1 MYNQGNHGSNSGQGS
16 IPPPPPVLLP
26 PPPPPPLSYQQ
37 ALPPPPPPP
46 HFQHFAPPPAP
57 HVYLHGTPPVPN
69 TRPSYSIPSQMHHGN
84 GMGQQT
90 FPTIGQNSQHSSNL
104 GVHSH
109 TIPPPVPPPIGHSH
123 QETSWAPRLPS
134 RVLPPPPS
142 SSQGQILLNHRHLPP
157 PPPPPPFHAPSPD
170 GVYGHSTVGNYHHMP
185 SIAPPPSLPPLPSSP
200 PPVLPSP
207 PPPASLIASTSS
219 QAACTDDPYS
229 KEVPSFASKAV
240 ESVEGFVA
248 SCPSDTVSVHKS
260 DSEANQDVGNCGNV
274 ALDPLRDELLPTKSV
289 VLDLTPPLPQSA
301 EENTV
306 SADSDMEMEDD
317 ITLSDKD
324 QGSTYAIEG
333 VTLPHDRVDEV
344 FNINE
349 KIQRLQSSIQDE
361 PAKGILSSGVSCS
374 GSTGVSKKNEGVG
387 PASDVEPMK
396 STRSDTKVLSPANDS
411 IELAEALPST
421 GPGRLEVSLDKDFI
435 RNGTSDLG
443 EATDPNRDSEQLMR
457 IGSPIRLLQNY
468 ASDETSDNEDGGC
481 TEDANNVITDSAG
494 ADSCVPDALKDC
506 KSNLETGLG
515 SKSPSYTEKAIGL
528 LSKASHNNSE
538 ISPCLVQEP
547 EVTCKRSISRTSDGC
562 VAPNLE
568 NQVSVNFASSVEA
581 LQVEDRLGDTGFDI
595 DSKSGTA
602 EQKREKETSKF
613 EPTVLKV
620 DEFGRHIRDDASD
633 SGSDESR
640 SHRTKRTN
648 KRDRS
653 RSRSRS
659 RSPIDRR
666 SRRRRRSPR
675 RRKHKRS
682 LSRSWSPRRRRS
694 RSRSPI
700 LRRSGDTHGENVRRD
715 KDQCYDFLRKR
726 CYRGALCRF
735 AHHESDRSATSR
747 HSRNK
752 HDLELDSREK
762 SSRVNEEVK
771 SISSKVSDYEHDGVR
786 NQDTDLHQNI
796 TGQEVVQRKEDSE
809 GHAVVS
815 TTFGIDGQSFNSI
828 PSSECVREVSPK
840 VHETL
845 VVGEKPKT
853 SLHES
858 GSFQNALSSHQ
869 QHLVDDFQP
878 EALIHADAS
887 IPSGSASK
895 DVIPS
900 EDGSVVQQLQSNVS
914 VEVPEHSGGTSK
926 DVLLSDDG
934 SFVQH
939 LPSNVSVGVPEHS
952 GYPSQLLN
960 VAGATD
966 LSSDKSSAN
975 EVSGSE
981 PLPFT
986 LPSTQLHSAT
996 SSIGPCVASEQ
1007 PSLHPQGFKEL
1018 PPISVSSVQIPL
1030 HTYPLPAFAGS
1041 HFQGENAGH
1050 MPQIPRQYGVAQQN
1064 ALFPFQSPYP
1074 PSLQTPNSHFSV
1086 PPHSSW
1092 TSLPLPPPPPPPSQA
1107 VYNSSSN
1114 LGVTKSFIS
1123 SEFNQNQLHSRSD
1136 YVSQTSLIHG
1146 LPSNSQNSKFEDQ
1159 PYPPMQDHSQTFVR
1173 TEPLS
1178 PKHLHQGNPA
1188 YQSLSSSTSF
1198 GGLHHQPKQFSWESD
1213 VNRPQPSL
1221 GGRLPPEGNFSTS
1234 SHIHPLSQQQQS
1246 VHNFQYASSDVN
1258 LPGPGGTA
1266 TVSRY
1271 PPDIPDSNHSTSLPA
1286 FGPSRVSAHYNPY
1299 ASTFEQP
1306 LSSKFSSSFLRQEN
1320 DIVYGKNYG
1329 PSRYREG
1336 DSVGSRHTAS
1346 PKPAAAVGRI
1356 LPGSGEQYDPLFDSI
1371 EPSSSLK
1378 KFDFEQK
1385 QEVTGESNFSL
1396 RPKSSHMSLDAK
1408 EKKHEK
1414 VGAVAS
1420 TSSLNNDEYG
1430 ETADAEVGAVDNESL
1445 SNDVDVANM
1454 SPEEDEINQTKS
1466 PGKRKKSKDSRS
1478 MKLFKVSIANFV
1490 KEVLKP
1496 SWRQGNMSK
1505 VAFKTIVKK
1514 TVDKV
1519 SGAMKGHRIP
1529 KSQEKISQYI
1539 DSSQRKLTKLVMGY
1553 VDKYVKV

>member
-1 MYNQGNHGSNSGQGS
+1 
-16 IPPPPPVLLP
+16 
-26 PPPPPPLSYQQ
+26 
-37 ALPPPPPPP
+37 
-46 HFQHFAPPPAP
+46 
-57 HVYLHGTPPVPN
+57 
-69 TRPSYSIPSQMHHGN
+69 MHHGN
-84 GMGQQT
+84 GMAQQT
-90 FPTIGQNSQHSSNL
+90 FSTIGQNSQHSPNL

-109 TIPPPVPPPIGHSH
+109 TISPPVPPPIGHSH
-123 QETSWAPRLPS
+123 QETSWAPRPPS

-142 SSQGQILLNHRHLPP
+142 SSQGQILHNHHLP
-157 PPPPPPFHAPSPD
+157 PPPPPPFHAPSPG

-185 SIAPPPSLPPLPSSP
+185 SVAPPPSLPPLPRSP
-200 PPVLPSP
+200 PPALPSP
-207 PPPASLIASTSS
+207 PPPAPLMASTSS
-219 QAACTDDPYS
+219 QAACTNDPCS
-229 KEVPSFASKAV
+229 TEVPSFEPKALN
-240 ESVEGFVA
+240 SVEGFVA
-248 SCPSDTVSVHKS
+248 SGPSDTVPVHNS
-260 DSEANQDVGNCGNV
+260 DNEANQDAGNCGDV
-274 ALDPLRDELLPTKSV
+274 ALVSLRDELLPTKSV
-289 VLDLTPPLPQSA
+289 VLDLPPPLPHPA

-324 QGSTYAIEG
+324 QGSTYATEG
-333 VTLPHDRVDEV
+333 ITQPHDRVDEV
-344 FNINE
+344 FSINE
-349 KIQRLQSSIQDE
+349 KIQRMQSSTQDE
-361 PAKGILSSGVSCS
+361 PAKGILSSGVSCF
-374 GSTGVSKKNEGVG
+374 GSTGVSKQNEGLG
-387 PASDVEPMK
+387 PSSDVEPMK
-396 STRSDTKVLSPANDS
+396 SARSATKVLSPLNDS
-411 IELAEALPST
+411 IELAESLPIT
-421 GPGRLEVSLDKDFI
+421 GSGRLEAPLDKGFI
-435 RNGTSDLG
+435 RNGASDHG

-457 IGSPIRLLQNY
+457 IDSPIRLLQNY
-468 ASDETSDNEDGGC
+468 ASDETSDNEDDGC
-481 TEDANNVITDSAG
+481 TEDANNVFTVSTG
-494 ADSCVPDALKDC
+494 ADSCVPDAFKDS
-506 KSNLETGLG
+506 KSNLETGIGL
-515 SKSPSYTEKAIGL
+515 KSPSYTQKATGL
-528 LSKASHNNSE
+528 LSKSSQNNSE
-538 ISPCLVQEP
+538 ISPCLVQVP
-547 EVTCKRSISRTSDGC
+547 DVTGKRSVSRISDGC

-568 NQVSVNFASSVEA
+568 NQVSVNFSSSIEA
-581 LQVEDRLGDTGFDI
+581 LQGEDRLGDNGLDI
-595 DSKSGTA
+595 DSSKSGPA
-602 EQKREKETSKF
+602 EQNCEKETSKF

-620 DEFGRHIRDDASD
+620 DEFGRHIKEGASD

-640 SHRTKRTN
+640 SRRTKRIN

-653 RSRSRS
+653 RSHSRS

-675 RRKHKRS
+675 RRKDKRS

-700 LRRSGDTHGENVRRD
+700 LRRSGDIHGENVRRD
-715 KDQCYDFLRKR
+715 KDQCFDFLRRK

-747 HSRNK
+747 RSRNK
-752 HDLELDSREK
+752 HDLEFDSREK

-786 NQDTDLHQNI
+786 NQDTDLHRNI
-796 TGQEVVQRKEDSE
+796 TGQEVVKRKEDSE
-809 GHAVVS
+809 GRTVVS
-815 TTFGIDGQSFNSI
+815 TTFGIDGLSVNSI
-828 PSSECVREVSPK
+828 PSSEGVREVSPK

-853 SLHES
+853 SIHES
-858 GSFQNALSSHQ
+858 DRFQNALSSHQ
-869 QHLVDDFQP
+869 QHLVDVFQP
-878 EALIHADAS
+878 EALSHADAS
-887 IPSGSASK
+887 KPSGGTSK
-895 DVIPS
+895 DVFPS
-900 EDGSVVQQLQSNVS
+900 EDGSFVQQLQSNVS

-960 VAGATD
+960 VGGATG
-966 LSSDKSSAN
+966 LSSDKRSAN

-996 SSIGPCVASEQ
+996 SSVGPCVASEQ
-1007 PSLHPQGFKEL
+1007 PSLHPQSSKEL
-1018 PPISVSSVQIPL
+1018 PPQSVSSVQIPL

-1041 HFQGENAGH
+1041 HFQSENAVH
-1050 MPQIPRQYGVAQQN
+1050 APQIPRQYGVVQQN

-1074 PSLQTPNSHFSV
+1074 PPLQTPNSHFSV

-1092 TSLPLPPPPPPPSQA
+1092 TSLPPPPPPQA

-1114 LGVTKSFIS
+1114 LGVVKSFIS
-1123 SEFNQNQLHSRSD
+1123 SEFNQNQLHSRTD
-1136 YVSQTSLIHG
+1136 YVSQTSLIPG

-1159 PYPPMQDHSQTFVR
+1159 AYPPMQDHLQTFVR

-1178 PKHLHQGNPA
+1178 PKHLHQGHPA

-1221 GGRLPPEGNFSTS
+1221 GSRLPPEGHFSTS
-1234 SHIHPLSQQQQS
+1234 SQIHPLAQQQQS
-1246 VHNFQYASSDVN
+1246 VHNFQYTSSDVN
-1258 LPGPGGTA
+1258 LTGPGGTA

-1286 FGPSRVSAHYNPY
+1286 FGASRVSAHYNPY

-1336 DSVGSRHTAS
+1336 DSAGSRHTAS
-1346 PKPAAAVGRI
+1346 PKPAGAVDRI

-1430 ETADAEVGAVDNESL
+1430 ETADAEVGVVDNESL

>member
-1 MYNQGNHGSNSGQGS
+1 MYNQGNHGPNSGQGS
-16 IPPPPPVLLP
+16 NPPPPPALLP
-26 PPPPPPLSYQQ
+26 PPPPPLGYQQ
-37 ALPPPPPPP
+37 ALPPPPPP
-46 HFQHFAPPPAP
+46 HFQHFVPPPPPAVP
-57 HVYLHGTPPVPN
+57 RVYLHGPPNVPN
-69 TRPSYSIPSQMHHGN
+69 IGPSYSIPSQMHHGN
-84 GMGQQT
+84 SMAQQT
-90 FPTIGQNSQHSSNL
+90 FSSIGQNSQHSPNL

-109 TIPPPVPPPIGHSH
+109 TILPPVPPPIGHSH

-142 SSQGQILLNHRHLPP
+142 SSQGQILHNHHLPP
-157 PPPPPPFHAPSPD
+157 PPPPPPFNAPSPD
-170 GVYGHSTVGNYHHMP
+170 GVYGHSTVGNYNHMA
-185 SIAPPPSLPPLPSSP
+185 SVAPPPSLPPLPSSP

-207 PPPASLIASTSS
+207 PPPAPLMAASTSS
-219 QAACTDDPYS
+219 QVACTDDQYS
-229 KEVPSFASKAV
+229 SEAV
-240 ESVEGFVA
+240 ESVEGFVG
-248 SCPSDTVSVHKS
+248 SCPSGTVPVHNS
-260 DSEANQDVGNCGNV
+260 DSETNQDVGNCGDV
-274 ALDPLRDELLPTKSV
+274 ALVALRDELLPTRSV
-289 VLDLTPPLPQSA
+289 MLDLTPPLPQPA

-344 FNINE
+344 FSINE
-349 KIQRLQSSIQDE
+349 KIQRLQSSTQDE
-361 PAKGILSSGVSCS
+361 PDKGILSSGVSCS
-374 GSTGVSKKNEGVG
+374 GSTGVSKKNEGLG
-387 PASDVEPMK
+387 PSSDVVPMK
-396 STRSDTKVLSPANDS
+396 SARSATKVLSPLNDS
-411 IELAEALPST
+411 IELAESLPST
-421 GPGRLEVSLDKDFI
+421 KSGRLEAPLDKYFI
-435 RNGTSDLG
+435 GNGASDHS
-443 EATDPNRDSEQLMR
+443 EATDPNRDSEQVMR
-457 IGSPIRLLQNY
+457 TGSPIRLLQNY
-468 ASDETSDNEDGGC
+468 ASDETSDNEDEVS
-481 TEDANNVITDSAG
+481 TEDANNVFTDSAG
-494 ADSCVPDALKDC
+494 VDSCVPNALKDH
-506 KSNLETGLG
+506 KSNLETDIGL
-515 SKSPSYTEKAIGL
+515 KSPSV
-528 LSKASHNNSE
+528 
-538 ISPCLVQEP
+538 PD
-547 EVTCKRSISRTSDGC
+547 VTGKRSVSHTSDGC

-568 NQVSVNFASSVEA
+568 NQVSVNFSSSVEA
-581 LQVEDRLGDTGFDI
+581 LQGEDRLGDTGFDI

-620 DEFGRHIRDDASD
+620 DEFGRHIRDGA
-633 SGSDESR
+633 SGSDSDESH

-666 SRRRRRSPR
+666 SRRRRRSPW
-675 RRKHKRS
+675 RRKDKRS

-700 LRRSGDTHGENVRRD
+700 LRRSGDIHGENVRRD
-715 KDQCYDFLRKR
+715 KDQCFDFLRRK

-747 HSRNK
+747 RSRNK

-762 SSRVNEEVK
+762 GSRVNEEVK
-771 SISSKVSDYEHDGVR
+771 SISSKVSDYEHGVR

-796 TGQEVVQRKEDSE
+796 TGQEVVQRKEDFE
-809 GHAVVS
+809 GRAVVS

-828 PSSECVREVSPK
+828 PNSDGVREVSPK

-853 SLHES
+853 SIHES
-858 GSFQNALSSHQ
+858 DSSQNVLSSYQ

-887 IPSGSASK
+887 KPSGGTSK

-900 EDGSVVQQLQSNVS
+900 EDGSFVQQRQSNVS
-914 VEVPEHSGGTSK
+914 VEIPEHSGGTSK

-960 VAGATD
+960 VAGVTG
-966 LSSDKSSAN
+966 LSSDKRSAN

-986 LPSTQLHSAT
+986 LPSTQLHSAN
-996 SSIGPCVASEQ
+996 SSVGPCVASEQ
-1007 PSLHPQGFKEL
+1007 PSMHPQGSKEL
-1018 PPISVSSVQIPL
+1018 PPRSVSSVQIPL
-1030 HTYPLPAFAGS
+1030 HTYPLPAFTGS
-1041 HFQGENAGH
+1041 HFQGENAVH
-1050 MPQIPRQYGVAQQN
+1050 MPQIPRPYGVVQQN

-1074 PSLQTPNSHFSV
+1074 PPLQTPNSHFSV

-1092 TSLPLPPPPPPPSQA
+1092 TSLPPPPPPPPPPPLSQA

-1114 LGVTKSFIS
+1114 LGVAKSFIS
-1123 SEFNQNQLHSRSD
+1123 SEFNQNQLHSRTD
-1136 YVSQTSLIHG
+1136 YVSQTSLIPG

-1159 PYPPMQDHSQTFVR
+1159 AYPPLQDHSQTFVR

-1178 PKHLHQGNPA
+1178 PNHLHQGHPA

-1221 GGRLPPEGNFSTS
+1221 GVRLPPEGHFGTS

-1246 VHNFQYASSDVN
+1246 SHNFQYTSSDVN
-1258 LPGPGGTA
+1258 LAGPGGTA
-1266 TVSRY
+1266 TVSRH
-1271 PPDIPDSNHSTSLPA
+1271 PPHIPDSNHSTSLPA
-1286 FGPSRVSAHYNPY
+1286 FGASRVSAHYNPY

-1320 DIVYGKNYG
+1320 DIDYGNNYG

-1346 PKPAAAVGRI
+1346 PKAAGAVGRI
-1356 LPGSGEQYDPLFDSI
+1356 LPGSGEQYNPLFDSI

-1454 SPEEDEINQTKS
+1454 SPEENEINQTKS
-1466 PGKRKKSKDSRS
+1466 PGKRKSKDSRS